1 MRAARA
7 VSGAQGVD
15 VGSSVVEAISGAGWP
30 FLVYAAL
37 TIVVA
42 ASIIGL
48 AAVLGQRH
56 RDLTTDTR
64 YESGLPPAGPMPQRF
79 SIEFYEIAV
88 FFVVFDL
95 EAVFIFAWA
104 VALRESGWR
113 GYAEALVFIVL
124 LLAGLVYLWRLGA
137 LDWGTSSRLRRRR
150 RQGP

>member
-1 MRAARA
+1 M
-7 VSGAQGVD
+7 
-15 VGSSVVEAISGAGWP
+15 GSSVVEAISGAGWP

-42 ASIIGL
+42 ATIIGL

-56 RDLTTDTR
+56 RDLTTDDR
-64 YESGLPPAGPMPQRF
+64 YESGLPAAGPLPQRF

-113 GYAEALVFIVL
+113 GYAEAMVFIAL

-150 RQGP
+150 RRGP

>member
-1 MRAARA
+1 
-7 VSGAQGVD
+7 
-15 VGSSVVEAISGAGWP
+15 VGLSAVEAIIGAGWP
-30 FLVYAAL
+30 FLVFAVLAIVLAAAM
-37 TIVVA
+37 IAVA
-42 ASIIGL
+42 AP
-48 AAVLGQRH
+48 LGQRH

-64 YESGLPPAGPMPQRF
+64 YESGLPAAGSLPRRF

-104 VALRESGWR
+104 VALRPAGWR
-113 GYAEALVFIVL
+113 GYLEALTFIVV

-150 RQGP
+150 RPEP